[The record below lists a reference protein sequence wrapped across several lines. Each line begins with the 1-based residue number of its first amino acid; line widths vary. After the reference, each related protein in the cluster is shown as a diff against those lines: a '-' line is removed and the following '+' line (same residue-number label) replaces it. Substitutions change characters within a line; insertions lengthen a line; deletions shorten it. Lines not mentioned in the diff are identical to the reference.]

1 MLPVRSRDR
10 SARGAGG
17 CARRRAARL
26 RARRE
31 PAYAVSHDRSRAR
44 DPGLLARALAGVR
57 PSHAASTAERDPA
70 RRGAT
75 DPRLPRVSLFRRA
88 RACHA
93 GAAMRAALAML
104 VLVTALAI
112 ARADAP
118 PETDKAI
125 QHNFAGS
132 IQFDYLTVPTER
144 LARPTSLDAATNKTT
159 HKHAVDLA

>member
-31 PAYAVSHDRSRAR
+31 PVYAVSHDRSRAR
-44 DPGLLARALAGVR
+44 DPGLLADALAGVR

-88 RACHA
+88 RAYHA

-118 PETDKAI
+118 PEADMAVQRNI
-125 QHNFAGS
+125 AGS
-132 IQFDYLTVPTER
+132 IQFDYLAVPTER
-144 LARPTSLDAATNKTT
+144 LARPTRSTYGSA
-159 HKHAVDLA
+159 